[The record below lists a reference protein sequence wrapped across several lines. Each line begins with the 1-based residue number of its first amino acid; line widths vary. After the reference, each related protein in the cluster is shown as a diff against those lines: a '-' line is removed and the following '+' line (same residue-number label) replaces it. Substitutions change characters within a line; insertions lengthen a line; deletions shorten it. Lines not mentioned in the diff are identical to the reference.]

1 MKQFY
6 TVLLESDEEKSLGD
20 LQMQYKLFDENDN
33 LIESIEEYAYVGGGM
48 DNVRRC
54 E

>member
-33 LIESIEEYAYVGGGM
+33 LIESIEEYAYEFLCQ
-48 DNVRRC
+48 RRH